1 MATKK
6 SAGTTRSYK
15 RKNTLSLR
23 NLKVDKYFNNAE
35 KPISVLVGLLAGSPI
50 AIWIDKQMTAKK
62 VFGMEGDKLKKWV
75 KPGTNFILGM
85 TAHFL
90 AKDPRLKLAGV
101 GLAAN
106 GGLIA
111 LKELLGGKDLL
122 KGLVDEI
129 GNTDNVGTTTARV
142 LDNAAIQSGSTSLN
156 LPLLPIDEDVDESTS
171 EIIENVISE
180 DEETSAPEEE
190 NIEGNLESGE
200 PEIGKTEEQI
210 AGQDDPVVEDDYDL
224 DEIP

>member
-6 SAGTTRSYK
+6 TAGTTRSYK
-15 RKNTLSLR
+15 RKQPLSLR
-23 NLKVDKYFNNAE
+23 NLKVGKYFNNAE

-90 AKDPRLKLAGV
+90 AKDPRIKLAGV

-129 GNTDNVGTTTARV
+129 GNTNDVGATTARV
-142 LDNAAIQSGSTSLN
+142 LDNVAIQSGSTPLN

-171 EIIENVISE
+171 EIIENVINE
-180 DEETSAPEEE
+180 DDNAPSTEEE
-190 NIEGNLESGE
+190 NIEGNLESGG

-210 AGQDDPVVEDDYDL
+210 AGEDEPVIDDDYDL

>member
-1 MATKK
+1 MAAKK
-6 SAGTTRSYK
+6 DSGTTRDYK
-15 RKNTLSLR
+15 PRQAVSLR
-23 NLKVDKYFNNAE
+23 DLKAGKYIKNAE

-62 VFGMEGDKLKKWV
+62 VFGMDGDKLKKWV
-75 KPGTNFILGM
+75 KPGTNFVLGM

-90 AKDPRLKLAGV
+90 AKDQRLKLAGI

-122 KGLVDEI
+122 KGLTSEI
-129 GNTDNVGTTTARV
+129 GETSTARYLGQNV
-142 LDNAAIQSGSTSLN
+142 VPAGSAPLN
-156 LPLLPIDEDVDESTS
+156 LPLLSIDDEAS
-171 EIIENVISE
+171 EII
-180 DEETSAPEEE
+180 DRAAEEPGEVVEGTMK
-190 NIEGNLESGE
+190 GNLESAE
-200 PEIGKTEEQI
+200 LEIGKTEEQI
-210 AGQDDPVVEDDYDL
+210 AGENEPVMDDNDYTEEM

>member
-6 SAGTTRSYK
+6 STGTTRNYK
-15 RKNTLSLR
+15 RKQVI
-23 NLKVDKYFNNAE
+23 NLKDLKMGKYINNAE

-75 KPGTNFILGM
+75 KPGANFILGM
-85 TAHFL
+85 STHFL
-90 AKDPRLKLAGV
+90 AKDERLKLAGI

-122 KGLVDEI
+122 KGLVSEI
-129 GNTDNVGTTTARV
+129 GET
-142 LDNAAIQSGSTSLN
+142 STSRYLGENVLPASSTPLN
-156 LPLLPIDEDVDESTS
+156 LPLLTIDDEASD
-171 EIIENVISE
+171 II
-180 DEETSAPEEE
+180 DKAAEEPEEVVE
-190 NIEGNLESGE
+190 GNIESNIEGNLESTE
-200 PEIGKTEEQI
+200 LQIGKTEDQI
-210 AGQDDPVVEDDYDL
+210 AGESESVMEDNEYSDDM